1 MLFVCSPEG
10 RYIQDTWVLWETISV
25 IRNMFTIDLPQFLD
39 VFLGMTFGDAR
50 AIDEQLSQRICL
62 FVPPVLL
69 QTWQGVLFVAW
80 PELLLIDISVR
91 HMSQCKFRF
100 ILRPVLSVTRIHGRF
115 CVLGGTSRNS
125 KWKGRSAAKF
135 QAFSL

>member
-1 MLFVCSPEG
+1 
-10 RYIQDTWVLWETISV
+10 
-25 IRNMFTIDLPQFLD
+25 
-39 VFLGMTFGDAR
+39 MTFGDAR

-80 PELLLIDISVR
+80 PELLLIDIYVR

-100 ILRPVLSVTRIHGRF
+100 ILRPDLSVTRIHGRF
-115 CVLGGTSRNS
+115 CVLGGTGIIQNGKGDPQQNFRHFRSRSNYL
-125 KWKGRSAAKF
+125 RIFEA
-135 QAFSL
+135 LPIT